1 MEFPRIGTRSASH
14 TRCTLCVSFVAGRT
28 MPTPKP
34 VQEPPEPGDRLP
46 HVTKG
51 TLPIW
56 LRLEM
61 GRVSG
66 LPGWTQCNHQ
76 GPHSKWTGEAGASQW
91 KMWQEVRVMW
101 LLEGGHRPRNVVASG
116 SWNSQGNRVVLVVSI
131 KNTFQLTLWY
141 QLSETHFR
149 FPTSVH
155 RVVISLYCSSHY
167 MCSNLLQPQQ
177 KANLLC

>member
-1 MEFPRIGTRSASH
+1 MVKELSSETFWGHAGATARWHGVPTHRDTFCIPH
-14 TRCTLCVSFVAGRT
+14 TLHFARVLCAGRT

-34 VQEPPEPGDRLP
+34 VQEPLAPGNRLP

-116 SWNSQGNRVVLVVSI
+116 SWNSRGNRIVLVVSI

-141 QLSETHFR
+141 QLSETHCR
-149 FPTSVH
+149 FPTS
-155 RVVISLYCSSHY
+155 
-167 MCSNLLQPQQ
+167 
-177 KANLLC
+177 